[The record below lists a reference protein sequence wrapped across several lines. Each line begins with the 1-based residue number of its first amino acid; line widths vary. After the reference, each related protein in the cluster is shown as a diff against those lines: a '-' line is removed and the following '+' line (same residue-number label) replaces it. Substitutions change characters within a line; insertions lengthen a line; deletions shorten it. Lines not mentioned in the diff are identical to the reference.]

1 MSFTK
6 FEELL
11 EIKTNQFTEQLKY
24 LDLKNITRNLADRVT
39 EDMQSHQ
46 IFSFANEFLKTVW
59 WQSLQFHACLKN
71 LYFKYFGKIYSK
83 ISGLSLC

>member
-1 MSFTK
+1 MSFAK

-11 EIKTNQFTEQLKY
+11 EIKTNHFTKQLKHS
-24 LDLKNITRNLADRVT
+24 DLTD
-39 EDMQSHQ
+39 DMQSHQ
-46 IFSFANEFLKTVW
+46 IFSKKCVDN
-59 WQSLQFHACLKN
+59 LQFHACVKN